1 MGEIIASETTDR
13 GLISKIYRKLTQINT
28 RKTNNPN
35 KKWAIELNRHFSKED
50 IQVASKHMKRCS
62 TPLVIRDMR
71 IRTTMRYQLTPVR
84 MTISQKSTN

>member
-1 MGEIIASETTDR
+1 MGEIISSETDR

-28 RKTNNPN
+28 RKTNNPI

-62 TPLVIRDMR
+62 TPLVIRDMH
-71 IRTTMRYQLTPVR
+71 IRTTMRYQLTLVR